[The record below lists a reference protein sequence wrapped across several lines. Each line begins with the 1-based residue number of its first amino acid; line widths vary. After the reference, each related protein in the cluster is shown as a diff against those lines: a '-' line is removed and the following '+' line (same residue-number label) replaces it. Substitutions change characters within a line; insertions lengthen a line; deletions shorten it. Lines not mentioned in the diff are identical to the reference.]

1 MLSIPHIVVKT
12 IVDNL
17 TRPGYRDRMTGL
29 RHSSALASGE
39 GVLARAAAPLTQSLP
54 EQIAARLSERIVN
67 AVYAPGQRI
76 LEQAI
81 AAEFAVSRGPVREAL
96 RLLER
101 DGLVTILPRRGAQI
115 TNLTTAEVREIFDIR
130 AVLNGLRDREL
141 AEDPDRVRLLAAL
154 EPEVAKLGRYA
165 RQPEMGDA
173 YIETVFAL
181 NRMLTHASRNGRLRT
196 ILDSLALQTLRY
208 SRLGLS
214 TPQRRRQ
221 SVQHWQKLVKAIRD
235 GDGAAAER
243 AAQQRVLDSRDAA
256 IRQLE
261 EQQSASPGAHAS
273 RPRRAA

>member
-1 MLSIPHIVVKT
+1 MDPTRRGAHAATAGAKGPPQAT
-12 IVDNL
+12 PL
-17 TRPGYRDRMTGL
+17 TR
-29 RHSSALASGE
+29 
-39 GVLARAAAPLTQSLP
+39 SLP
-54 EQIAARLSERIVN
+54 EQIAGQLSERIITGAYV
-67 AVYAPGQRI
+67 PGQRI
-76 LEQAI
+76 LEQGI

-115 TNLTTAEVREIFDIR
+115 TNLSAAEVREIFDIR

-141 AEDPDRVRLLAAL
+141 AQDPDRMLLLAPL
-154 EPEVAKLGRYA
+154 EAEVAKLARYA
-165 RQPEMGDA
+165 RQPDMGDA
-173 YIETVFAL
+173 YVETVFAL
-181 NRMLTHASRNGRLRT
+181 NRMLTRASRNSRLRT

-235 GDGAAAER
+235 GDAAAAER

-256 IRQLE
+256 IRKLE
-261 EQQSASPGAHAS
+261 EQGTDGASPAS
-273 RPRRAA
+273 QSRRVA